1 MRQPHLLACTLAV
14 LSAHAYASTG
24 APVTAVTLY
33 PGSASVVRTAQV
45 AAGATEVVV
54 TGLPANFDART
65 MQARGGP
72 GIQIGDVTLKQA
84 ANGEALNPVE
94 AAQAGKVEA
103 LQDQLALIDAEIASA
118 NIVKGYLERLGGKDD
133 DGKGAGGDVR
143 GLGNTVQT
151 LGRSASDTLLKI
163 QKLNV
168 QRRELAKKLDAAN
181 RDLARLQSGTRDT
194 RSVTVAIAASREGTV
209 TLTYQLSNAGWK
221 PGYRAGLDTTAST
234 LELDRLATVS
244 QATGEDWSNVK
255 LTLSTSQPQRG
266 AVGSNP
272 QSWLLAWYPPAPPE
286 PQFTSARAYAP
297 APMAPPAP
305 VVMAGG
311 KIMDRAKPTMSFVPL
326 ETIGNFA
333 TEFQVPGRV
342 TLPSDGRSVSLT
354 LSTQKL
360 AVRQFLRVAPRLDRF
375 GVLMA
380 DAARPEGVW
389 PSGEMQL
396 FRDGAYI
403 GATTWNLQDGERAQF
418 AFGRDDLL
426 KVSSA
431 KVEGTTGSKGVFG
444 GSSAR
449 VTADVFTLVNLHKT
463 PMDVVVLEASPV
475 STAQEVKVQ
484 SKFSPQPAEMAWEK
498 KRGVVAWKQKL
509 AAGETANFNV
519 EYEIAYPKE
528 GEVVGLR

>member
-1 MRQPHLLACTLAV
+1 MRKPLLLACTLAV
-14 LSAHAYASTG
+14 LSVHGYASTG

-84 ANGEALNPVE
+84 ANGEALNPAE
-94 AAQAGKVEA
+94 AAQAGKVES
-103 LQDQLALIDAEIASA
+103 LQDQIALVDAEIASA

-133 DGKGAGGDVR
+133 EGKGAGGDVR
-143 GLGNTVQT
+143 GLGGTVQT
-151 LGRSASDTLLKI
+151 LGRSASETLLKL

-168 QRRELAKKLDAAN
+168 QRRDLAKKLDVAN

-194 RSVTVAIAASREGTV
+194 RTVTVAIAASREGTV
-209 TLTYQLSNAGWK
+209 TLTYQLNNAGWK

-234 LELDRLATVS
+234 MELDRLATVS

-266 AVGSNP
+266 SVGSNP
-272 QSWLLAWYPPAPPE
+272 QPWLLSWYPPE
-286 PQFTSARAYAP
+286 PRITSASAYAPSP
-297 APMAPPAP
+297 APMAPPMPIA
-305 VVMAGG
+305 MESN
-311 KIMDRAKPTMSFVPL
+311 RSQLAKPTMSFVPL

-389 PSGEMQL
+389 PAGEMQL

-403 GATTWNLQDGERAQF
+403 GATTWNLLDGERAQF

-431 KVEGTTGSKGVFG
+431 KVDGTTGSKGMFG

-449 VTADVFTLVNLHKT
+449 VSADVFTLVNLHKT

-475 STAQEVKVQ
+475 STAQEVKIQ
-484 SKFSPQPAEMAWEK
+484 TKFSPQPADLAWEK

>member
-1 MRQPHLLACTLAV
+1 M
-14 LSAHAYASTG
+14 
-24 APVTAVTLY
+24 
-33 PGSASVVRTAQV
+33 
-45 AAGATEVVV
+45 
-54 TGLPANFDART
+54 
-65 MQARGGP
+65 
-72 GIQIGDVTLKQA
+72 
-84 ANGEALNPVE
+84 
-94 AAQAGKVEA
+94 
-103 LQDQLALIDAEIASA
+103 
-118 NIVKGYLERLGGKDD
+118 
-133 DGKGAGGDVR
+133 
-143 GLGNTVQT
+143 
-151 LGRSASDTLLKI
+151 
-163 QKLNV
+163 
-168 QRRELAKKLDAAN
+168 
-181 RDLARLQSGTRDT
+181 DL
-194 RSVTVAIAASREGTV
+194 
-209 TLTYQLSNAGWK
+209 
-221 PGYRAGLDTTAST
+221 
-234 LELDRLATVS
+234 
-244 QATGEDWSNVK
+244 
-255 LTLSTSQPQRG
+255 
-266 AVGSNP
+266 
-272 QSWLLAWYPPAPPE
+272 
-286 PQFTSARAYAP
+286 
-297 APMAPPAP
+297 
-305 VVMAGG
+305 
-311 KIMDRAKPTMSFVPL
+311 AKPTMSFVPL

-484 SKFSPQPAEMAWEK
+484 AKFSPQPAEMAWEK